1 MHNRVL
7 TLTSALVLALN
18 TSSVAADEAA
28 DKLVQDALPVMHYTC
43 RSVVD
48 EADGNEAF
56 IIEVVRKMAALTFV
70 NRRID
75 LSQYA
80 QTDEQRMIVREDFID
95 ALRVGCEDDKDAL
108 LGGVVDNAVK
118 STLGL

>member
-18 TSSVAADEAA
+18 THSAAVDEVA
-28 DKLVQDALPVMHYTC
+28 DKLVQDALPVMHYIC
-43 RSVVD
+43 KSVVD

-56 IIEVVRKMAALTFV
+56 IIEVVTKMAALTFV

-80 QTDEQRMIVREDFID
+80 ETDEQRMKVREDFID